1 MYSYTYKQKMFN
13 ISITDNTKA
22 KLTKFGLESIEKRIT
37 SKCNVF
43 ADYIENIKVKISKS
57 DKNTFSVKI
66 VVITTHKNE
75 VITAISSKE
84 DLFDAVDDVRNK
96 IYTQLE
102 KTKGRYMNKRV
113 KEEVVEMPI
122 ENTYDDYESLS
133 NKYDVVKI
141 KTRDVKPMLVEE
153 AIEQMNLLKHD
164 FFIYL
169 DAETNVVNVIYRRK
183 QGDYGLIE
191 TVISNKE

>member
-1 MYSYTYKQKMFN
+1 
-13 ISITDNTKA
+13 
-22 KLTKFGLESIEKRIT
+22 
-37 SKCNVF
+37 
-43 ADYIENIKVKISKS
+43 
-57 DKNTFSVKI
+57 
-66 VVITTHKNE
+66 